1 MSDRQHRPV
10 GEAAPKEGAG
20 VAAPNTLTNN
30 CLSES
35 TRSDHKRQ
43 SKLSLRVERIHTLPT
58 LALRPNDAA
67 KALGLGVRK
76 LWQET
81 QPRGPI
87 PCVRLGK
94 AVIYPV
100 DQLREWLAKECGEVS
115 R

>member
-1 MSDRQHRPV
+1 MSQRQGRRARELV
-10 GEAAPKEGAG
+10 NKEGAG
-20 VAAPNTLTNN
+20 VAAPDTLPNN
-30 CLSES
+30 CVGES
-35 TRSDHKRQ
+35 TRSDLKRQ
-43 SKLSLRVERIHTLPT
+43 SKPPLRVERVPILPT

-100 DQLREWLAKECGEVS
+100 DQLRAWLAKECGEVS